1 MHFQQHLAVFLR
13 KMGCGESKKKD
24 VIVPQMLPSNNSSNP
39 APLSTSAR
47 PVNPPPPQPVSALSP
62 HAPIPTPPK
71 PSETASTP
79 AVQPAV
85 VPAKQSVPDPKLADY
100 TPTAHYT
107 VLIWAG
113 QAEALEPFATAT
125 IQRFDAG
132 REVAITP
139 LTVTSLQDAS
149 LPRVIDAVLYLI
161 SDKSEVAQAKEVH
174 AKYKHVW
181 LHLVQS
187 MAQGTE
193 IDVFISETEAQV
205 LPAGEDYIAKVLSA
219 DKDLHILLKTVFQK
233 IDSDGS
239 GAIEGRELVQAAREL
254 KQEVS
259 AQEVE
264 TALGEMDANKDSKV
278 SFAEFRDWWKRGR
291 QGAVSVHKAIQSWAE
306 RTSAQVPGAVRE
318 LNALMHKK
326 EKKYQGSQ
334 SSFQLSIGP
343 DFPPKLSLSLDL
355 GSGKAREA
363 LTVALSSQ
371 LGYTTKPTWL
381 AIVLPCSTASP
392 DPRLVKTLDGFWK
405 AQFEMVMSMSADS
418 AVMRNLVGVDVRS
431 IGKSV
436 VSSMWLNTDDDYCEP
451 LCRAMDNITNLL
463 DIPLDQS
470 LHFELNLASGVQD
483 LQNRSSEPMM
493 LSLFERFQLNVQ
505 WVMWVKMLE
514 ILVSS
519 ERRKRYFDGEHASL
533 WLGLFEGLQ
542 VDLAFDSLASLPEDM
557 KAGGMTAGAFFTLFQ
572 KAVLVPL
579 SFLPFYLDTINQVFA
594 HWTGQVEISGKLL
607 NIGFKVRL
615 LCPDLKKLFE
625 ASSKSIPKKKMVSKY

>member
-1 MHFQQHLAVFLR
+1 
-13 KMGCGESKKKD
+13 MGCGGSKREATA
-24 VIVPQMLPSNNSSNP
+24 PQKMPSSNP
-39 APLSTSAR
+39 SQ
-47 PVNPPPPQPVSALSP
+47 PVSLPVPAKAVNSPPPQPVPAVPSQVSAPSSSS
-62 HAPIPTPPK
+62 K
-71 PSETASTP
+71 PSETAPIPP
-79 AVQPAV
+79 AKTAV
-85 VPAKQSVPDPKLADY
+85 IPAKQSGPDPKLADY
-100 TPTAHYT
+100 APTAHYT
-107 VLIWAG
+107 VLIWAA
-113 QAEALEPFATAT
+113 QVEALEPFAATT
-125 IQRFDAG
+125 IQRSDAG

-139 LTVTSLQDAS
+139 LTVTSLQEAS

-187 MAQGTE
+187 QAQGTE
-193 IDVFISETEAQV
+193 IDVFISETGAQI
-205 LPAGEDYIAKVLSA
+205 LPVGEDYVAKVLWA

-239 GAIEGRELVQAAREL
+239 GTIEGRELVQAAREL
-254 KQEVS
+254 KQEVT

-278 SFAEFRDWWKRGR
+278 SFEEFRDWWKRGR
-291 QGAVSVHKAIQSWAE
+291 QGAISVHKAVQSWADQ
-306 RTSAQVPGAVRE
+306 TAAHVPGAVRE

-343 DFPPKLSLSLDL
+343 DFPTKLSFSLDL
-355 GSGKAREA
+355 GSGKAREG
-363 LTVALSSQ
+363 LTVTLASQ

-381 AIVLPCSTASP
+381 AIVLPCTSASP

-405 AQFEMVMSMSADS
+405 AQFEMAMSMSADS
-418 AVMRNLVGVDVRS
+418 AVMRSLVGVDVHS
-431 IGKSV
+431 IGNSV
-436 VSSMWLNTDDDYCEP
+436 VTSMWLNTDDDYCDP
-451 LCRAMDNITNLL
+451 LCRAMDSITNLL

-470 LHFELNLASGVQD
+470 LHFELNLATGIQD
-483 LQNRSSEPMM
+483 LQSRSSEPMM
-493 LSLFERFQLNVQ
+493 LSLFERFRLNVQ

-519 ERRKRYFDGEHASL
+519 ERRKRYFDGGHASL

-542 VDLAFDSLASLPEDM
+542 VDLAFDSLAGLPEDM
-557 KAGGMTAGAFFTLFQ
+557 RAGGMTAGAFFTLFQ
-572 KAVLVPL
+572 RAVLVPL
-579 SFLPFYLDTINQVFA
+579 SFLPFYLDTINQLFV
-594 HWTGQVEISGKLL
+594 HWAGHVEITGKLL
-607 NIGFKVRL
+607 NIGFKARL